1 MVETDF
7 RNNFKNNFKILLL
20 LNHKKQS
27 DIVNDL
33 DINKSTLSAWLSGTR
48 NPKLESIQLL
58 ADYFHV
64 PFEYFFQDHSSEE
77 NHLEYI
83 QKIKEKKNQEKT
95 HENNNDTN
103 DLILNIFKK
112 MSLEEKKNF
121 LIFSLEKFE
130 KKRWK
135 K

>member
-1 MVETDF
+1 MQENNL
-7 RNNFKNNFKILLL
+7 RKNFKNNFKNLLL

-27 DIVNDL
+27 DIINNL
-33 DINKSTLSAWLSGTR
+33 GINKSTLSAWLSGTR

-64 PFEYFFQDHSSEE
+64 PFEYFFQDHSSQKNPFE
-77 NHLEYI
+77 HLE
-83 QKIKEKKNQEKT
+83 KIKEKQNQEKN

-112 MSLEEKKNF
+112 MSLEKKKDLLNL
-121 LIFSLEKFE
+121 LIREI
-130 KKRWK
+130 
-135 K
+135 